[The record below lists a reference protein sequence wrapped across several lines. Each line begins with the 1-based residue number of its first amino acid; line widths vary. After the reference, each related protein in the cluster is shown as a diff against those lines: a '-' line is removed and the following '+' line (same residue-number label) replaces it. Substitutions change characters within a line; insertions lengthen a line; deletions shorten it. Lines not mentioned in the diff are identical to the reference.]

1 MHSIWA
7 VARNTL
13 AQALRMKIA
22 AVVILLLLILLPL
35 MSMVMDGDG
44 TLLGKLQTFTSYGL
58 GLISL
63 LLCILT
69 IAISTY
75 TLSNDLKC
83 KYIFLVVTKPI
94 RRFELILGKLLGVI
108 LLDILLLGIFS
119 AILYSCTRLIPKI
132 TDAPESQKF
141 QANAE
146 FFTSRIG
153 IKTELDKDLIS
164 NRVRQR
170 YEELKSSDQIPED
183 MLYARIMSELYGQEA
198 MKAQRVDPGQTKEWD
213 FEDVHVKNADDPNT
227 FIFVRYKY
235 QTASP
240 PPDEKVY
247 GLWRVGD
254 LRQFKAGA
262 AKIKTPFYDVQRDEV
277 IRVTHEFAVPANAIA
292 EDGYVAIGFFN
303 SPALNQTA
311 IIPEELELLYQTGN
325 FTMNYFRAV
334 LMILV
339 RLVFLAVIGISL
351 TTWLSFP
358 VAVLVC
364 ITIFFVGLTNGFILD
379 AIGGMGSTAGMMYSI
394 LLKPLLWL
402 LPQFDGVYNPNGY
415 IVSGRT
421 IQWAFLATTAMFTLL
436 VKAGLMLLAGIG
448 IFHRREV
455 ARVAA

>member
-63 LLCILT
+63 LLCVLT

-94 RRFELILGKLLGVI
+94 RRFELIMGKLLGII
-108 LLDILLLGIFS
+108 LLDVLLLGIFS
-119 AILYSCTRLIPKI
+119 GILYSCTRLIPKI
-132 TDAPESQKF
+132 TDAPENQKF
-141 QANAE
+141 QAKAE

-153 IKTELDKDLIS
+153 VKAEINHDLI
-164 NRVRQR
+164 NRRAKER
-170 YEELKSSDQIPED
+170 YDELTSLGQIPED
-183 MLYARIMSELYGQEA
+183 MPYNRIMSELAGQEK
-198 MKAQRVDPGQTKEWD
+198 MKAKRVDPGQTKEWD
-213 FEDVHVKNADDPNT
+213 FENVRVKNADDPNT

-235 QTASP
+235 QTAAP

-247 GLWRVGD
+247 GLWQVGD

-262 AKIKTPFYDVQRDEV
+262 AKMKTPIYRVERGEV
-277 IRVTHEFAVPANAIA
+277 IQVTHEFAVPANAIA
-292 EDGYVAIGFFN
+292 EDGYIGIGFFN
-303 SPALNQTA
+303 STTLNQTA
-311 IIPEELELLYQTGN
+311 IIPEELELLYQTGD
-325 FTMNYFRAV
+325 FTANYFRAV

-364 ITIFFVGLTNGFILD
+364 ITIFFIGLTNGFILD
-379 AIGGMGSTAGMMYSI
+379 AIGGVGATAGMIYSI

-402 LPQFDGVYNPNGY
+402 LPQFDGIYNPNGY
-415 IVSGRT
+415 IVAGRT
-421 IQWAFLATTAMFTLL
+421 IQWAFLATTALITLL
-436 VKAGLMLLAGIG
+436 VKGLLMLLVGIG

-455 ARVAA
+455 AQVAA

>member
-22 AVVILLLLILLPL
+22 AVIILLLLILLPL

-94 RRFELILGKLLGVI
+94 RRFELILGKLAGII
-108 LLDILLLGIFS
+108 LLDVLLLAIFS
-119 AILYSCTRLIPKI
+119 VILYSCAWMIPKLSN
-132 TDAPESQKF
+132 APESQVF

-153 IKTELDKDLIS
+153 IKAQLDKDLIR
-164 NRVRQR
+164 NRARQR
-170 YEELKSSDQIPED
+170 YDELKSLDQLPED
-183 MLYARIMSELYGQEA
+183 MSYARIMSELYGQETI
-198 MKAQRVDPGQTKEWD
+198 KAKRVDPGETKEWD
-213 FEDVHVKNADDPNT
+213 FEDVRVKNPDDPNT
-227 FIFVRYKY
+227 FVFVRYKY
-235 QTASP
+235 QATSP

-247 GLWRVGD
+247 GMWLVGD

-262 AKIKTPFYDVQRDEV
+262 AKIKTDFYRVERDEV
-277 IRVTHEFAVPANAIA
+277 IRMTHEFAVPAVYIA
-292 EDGYVAIGFFN
+292 EDDYVGIGFFN

-311 IIPEELELLYQTGN
+311 IIPEDLELLYQTGN
-325 FTMNYFRAV
+325 FTANYFRAV

-339 RLVFLAVIGISL
+339 RLVFLAVAGISL

-379 AIGGMGSTAGMMYSI
+379 AIQGLGATAGMMYSI

-402 LPQFDGVYNPNGY
+402 LPQFDGVYNPNDY
-415 IVSGRT
+415 IVGGRT
-421 IQWAFLATTAMFTLL
+421 IQWTFLAITALITLL
-436 VKAGLMLLAGIG
+436 VKGLLLLLAGIL